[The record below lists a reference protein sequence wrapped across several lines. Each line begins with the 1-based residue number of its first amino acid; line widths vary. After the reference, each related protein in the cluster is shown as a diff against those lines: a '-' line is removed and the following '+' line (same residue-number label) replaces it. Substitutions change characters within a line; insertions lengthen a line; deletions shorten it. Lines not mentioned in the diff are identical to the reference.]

1 MKHFIDNSKCSNQL
15 IYDYINENEKLK
27 DEIYNLQQLNMNLNN
42 QLNKANQINEIQYNN
57 KIQNLYSELKIKE
70 KEINELKLKLSK
82 NSSQKK
88 YVDFN
93 DIIVIQFI
101 TLDQKINCGVKCLKT
116 DTFAEVEEQLY
127 QTYPE
132 FRETNNIFVCKG
144 NPILRFK
151 KIYEN
156 NIQDKDKVLLV
167 INNNN

>member
-1 MKHFIDNSKCSNQL
+1 M
-15 IYDYINENEKLK
+15 
-27 DEIYNLQQLNMNLNN
+27 
-42 QLNKANQINEIQYNN
+42 N
-57 KIQNLYSELKIKE
+57 KIKIIK
-70 KEINELKLKLSK
+70 KFKS
-82 NSSQKK
+82 KK

-101 TLDQKINCGVKCLKT
+101 ILDQKINCGVKCLKT

-144 NPILRFK
+144 NQILRFK

-156 NIQDKDKVLLV
+156 NIQDKVLLV

>member
-1 MKHFIDNSKCSNQL
+1 M
-15 IYDYINENEKLK
+15 
-27 DEIYNLQQLNMNLNN
+27 
-42 QLNKANQINEIQYNN
+42 N
-57 KIQNLYSELKIKE
+57 KIKI
-70 KEINELKLKLSK
+70 I
-82 NSSQKK
+82 KK
-88 YVDFN
+88 KKKKKDVDFN

-144 NPILRFK
+144 NQILRFK
-151 KIYEN
+151 KIWEN
-156 NIQDKDKVLLV
+156 NIQDKDKVELV